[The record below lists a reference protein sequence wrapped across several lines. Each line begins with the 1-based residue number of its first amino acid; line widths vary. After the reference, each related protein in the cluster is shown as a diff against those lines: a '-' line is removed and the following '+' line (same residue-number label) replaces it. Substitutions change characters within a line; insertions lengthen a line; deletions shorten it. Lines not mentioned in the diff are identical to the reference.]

1 MIRAVRDTDIP
12 VCLDWYNYYI
22 ENTTVT
28 FEEALLSEQEF
39 ASRVK
44 RITEQYTWLMLEE
57 NGKPVGYAYLD
68 HFNARN
74 AYRYTAD
81 VAVYLDPEETGKGYG
96 RALMKALEAA
106 AKHQNIHKLVSLVT
120 EGNLPSEK
128 LHESLGYRK
137 TVRLE
142 HVGYKFGRWLGV
154 SWYEKDIL
162 PFEDDPGKV
171 FETEGDTQ

>member
-1 MIRAVRDTDIP
+1 MIRAVRDNDIP

-28 FEEALLSEQEF
+28 FEEAPLTGKEF
-39 ASRVK
+39 LSRVK
-44 RITEQYTWLMLEE
+44 RITKQYPWLMLEE

-81 VAVYLDPEETGKGYG
+81 VTVYLDPKETGKGYG
-96 RALMKALEAA
+96 RTLMVALEEA
-106 AKHQNIHKLVSLVT
+106 AKRQNIHKLVSLVT

-137 TVRLE
+137 AVGLE
-142 HVGYKFGRWLGV
+142 HAGYKFGRWLGV
-154 SWYEKDIL
+154 SWYEKDLL
-162 PFEDDPGKV
+162 PFEDKPGDV
-171 FETEGDTQ
+171 FEPEGDLQ